1 MNSPINAN
9 TPQWTTLCQQ
19 SDLVPHSGVAA
30 LHNSE
35 QIALFYLPGKTDQI
49 FALSNYDPVAKANV
63 IARGLVG
70 DIEGRLM
77 IASPLYKQRYDL
89 QSGECLDAEE
99 LRLKRWEVR
108 LREGIVEVWG

>member
-1 MNSPINAN
+1 MNSPINTTEN
-9 TPQWTTLCQQ
+9 WTTLCQQ

-30 LHNSE
+30 LHNDE
-35 QIALFYLPGKTDQI
+35 QIALFYLPGEGSEV
-49 FALSNYDPVAKANV
+49 FALSNHDPVANANV

-70 DIEGRLM
+70 DINGQLM

-89 QSGECLDAEE
+89 NSGECLDSEE

-108 LREGIVEVWG
+108 LREGVVEISG